1 MMKTNVFQTGQR
13 TRPDQLLKFSDSPFC
28 TWNCAQWNAFT
39 MSPFIENRNK
49 KSPQKIFTRAFSY
62 TESGSGSINGVA
74 PKGSIFASNILLII
88 ELPAMEAASPAL
100 KPGQKKK
107 KKKEDYM
114 LGEKQKEP
122 VHCFQI

>member
-1 MMKTNVFQTGQR
+1 
-13 TRPDQLLKFSDSPFC
+13 
-28 TWNCAQWNAFT
+28 